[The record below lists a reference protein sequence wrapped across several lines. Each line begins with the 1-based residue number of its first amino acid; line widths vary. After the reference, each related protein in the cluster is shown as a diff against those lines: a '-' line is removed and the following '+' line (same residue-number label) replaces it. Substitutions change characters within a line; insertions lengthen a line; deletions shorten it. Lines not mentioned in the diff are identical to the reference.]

1 MLIRVLSLLLAFS
14 IISQPVLAFGFMDD
28 STQEIIHETW
38 SAQTFSELKNGVISI
53 PEEAINDYL
62 TTILPDHPE
71 IRSVQVAV
79 HPDNRLNLA
88 INTKQTGRMKLD
100 GRITRFVQNN
110 EESTAQIVIG
120 ERKMLDK
127 PITSLFFAH
136 ISLGMLTKLFG
147 NPLNNDQEQ
156 FTTRIDGNTLSVNFK
171 PYVDQSPLKTV
182 SLYGMTPAEL
192 FSVDSITT
200 DEGMVYLHTSY
211 HGPSLAMP
219 VLQRLF
225 DAM

>member
-1 MLIRVLSLLLAFS
+1 MLVRVLSLLLALS
-14 IISQPVLAFGFMDD
+14 IISQPVLAFSFMDD
-28 STQEIIHETW
+28 STQKIIRETW

-53 PEEAINDYL
+53 PGEAINDYL
-62 TTILPDHPE
+62 TATLPEHPE

-79 HPDNRLNLA
+79 HQDNHLNLA
-88 INTKQTGRMKLD
+88 INTQQTGRMKLD
-100 GRITRFVQNN
+100 GKITHFVQNN
-110 EESTAQIVIG
+110 EESSAQIVIG

-127 PITSLFFAH
+127 PITSWFFAH

-147 NPLNNDQEQ
+147 NPLNNNQDK
-156 FTTRIDGNTLSVNFK
+156 FTTQIDGNTLSVNFK

-182 SLYGMTPAEL
+182 SLYGMTPADL

-200 DEGMVYLHTSY
+200 EEGMVYLHTSY
-211 HGPSLAMP
+211 HGPSLVMP
-219 VLQRLF
+219 MLQRLF